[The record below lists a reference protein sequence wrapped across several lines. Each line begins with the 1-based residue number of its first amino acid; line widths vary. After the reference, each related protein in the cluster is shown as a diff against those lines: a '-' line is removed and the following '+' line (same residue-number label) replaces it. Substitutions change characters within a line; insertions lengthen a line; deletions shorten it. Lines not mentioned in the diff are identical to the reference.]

1 MWKSSVVNA
10 SDHIFPGLA
19 YHDRKKEFYDIGI
32 YIFFTLFRNEFTIID
47 LKHLFRYVTIVIK

>member
-32 YIFFTLFRNEFTIID
+32 FVYIYIYFLCYFGII
-47 LKHLFRYVTIVIK
+47 LQQFIWIY